1 MKTAFRLLFCGL
13 LLLGWGLAA
22 LSLHVVRTPTAIG
35 LIPKDRLGITDTFV
49 DTRSWTL
56 KDAADHPAVISRIL
70 ATGQSDLLRHIPGS
84 DESSLSRSVQHSRT
98 RTSAPATEA
107 IDVERSTQAVKNWWA
122 MR

>member
-1 MKTAFRLLFCGL
+1 MLFLGL
-13 LLLGWGLAA
+13 LMLGWGLAA

-35 LIPKDRLGITDTFV
+35 LIPKDRLGITDTYV
-49 DTRSWTL
+49 DTRTWTM

-70 ATGQSDLLRHIPGS
+70 ATGQTDLLRHVSGA
-84 DESSLSRSVQHSRT
+84 DEDSLNRLVKHSHT

-107 IDVERSTQAVKNWWA
+107 LDVERSTQAVKDWWA